1 MNSSVQDAVMTA
13 TRNEGWI
20 EKIWWKK
27 ATSNAAVFL
36 IEFPLILSIPFTL
49 LCFLGG
55 VDRRFLLALAAYPLM
70 RILRWGVRRI
80 FPNLFANAAYI
91 IVCSRGIVISKEE
104 ILFLPWSS
112 IVRYSW
118 MSHVGSLTS
127 QMVVEY
133 ATANNEV
140 AAVVLDGEE
149 KTHPLGALVDILNA
163 RLGS

>member
-1 MNSSVQDAVMTA
+1 MNISVQDAVQTA

-20 EKIWWKK
+20 EKIWWKS
-27 ATSNAAVFL
+27 ATSNLAVFL
-36 IEFPLILSIPFTL
+36 VESPLILSIPFTL

-55 VDRRFLLALAAYPLM
+55 VDWRFFLALAAYPLM
-70 RILRWGVRRI
+70 RVLRWGIRRM
-80 FPNLFANAAYI
+80 FPNLFAYAAYI
-91 IVCSRGIVISKEE
+91 IVCSRGIVISIQEV
-104 ILFLPWSS
+104 LFLPWSS
-112 IVRYSW
+112 IVKYSW

-149 KTHPLGALVDILNA
+149 KTHPLGELADILNA